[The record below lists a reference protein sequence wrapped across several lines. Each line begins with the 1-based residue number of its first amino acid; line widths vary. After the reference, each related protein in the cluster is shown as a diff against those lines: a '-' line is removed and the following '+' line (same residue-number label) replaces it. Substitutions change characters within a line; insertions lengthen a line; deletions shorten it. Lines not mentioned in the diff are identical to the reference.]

1 MCLLR
6 MFNLREKSIT
16 YFYTYA
22 QSDPCSKI
30 ETRFCLVIVAES
42 FNQGS
47 FFFCSKV
54 FSMLIFGG
62 K

>member
-16 YFYTYA
+16 LFYTYA
-22 QSDPCSKI
+22 QSNPCSKMEI
-30 ETRFCLVIVAES
+30 RFCLLIVVES

-47 FFFCSKV
+47 SFLCSKV
-54 FSMLIFGG
+54 
-62 K
+62 